1 MNIAFIKYRRGYYF
15 LSGALILASI
25 YALIFFGL
33 KFGIDFTGGSF
44 LEVEFLG
51 ERPSNQEIEGKLSG
65 LDLGSS
71 VVQPTGEKG
80 LIVRMK
86 DIPEQTHQEVLG
98 RLGDVKELRFESI
111 GPVIG
116 KELQGKTKVFT
127 ALALLGIISYVAIA
141 FGKISWPLSSWQY
154 GLITALV
161 ALFHDLV
168 IPLGAFAFLGKF
180 QNVQITI
187 PIVVGLLTILGYS
200 VHDTIVVF
208 DRIRENLSK
217 IRERSFEEIVNIS
230 LNQTLVRS
238 LNTSITVLFVLI
250 AIFVFGGETLRYFS
264 LGLIFGIIC
273 GTYSSIFVASPLL
286 VTWLKFKQRK
296 A

>member
-1 MNIAFIKYRRGYYF
+1 MNIPFIKYRRIYYIF
-15 LSGALILASI
+15 SAGLILFSL
-25 YALIFFGL
+25 YALIFFSL

-65 LDLGSS
+65 LDLGSF

-80 LIVRMK
+80 LIVKMK
-86 DIPEQTHQEVLG
+86 DIPEQTHQEVLN
-98 RLGDVKELRFESI
+98 RLGEVKELRFESI

-116 KELQGKTKVFT
+116 KELEDKTKVFT
-127 ALALLGIISYVAIA
+127 ALALFGIVCYIALA
-141 FGKISWPLSSWQY
+141 FGKISWPLASWQY

-168 IPLGAFAFLGKF
+168 IPLGAFAFLGKL

-217 IRERSFEEIVNIS
+217 IREKSFEEIVNIS

-238 LNTSITVLFVLI
+238 LSTSLTVLFVLLS
-250 AIFVFGGETLRYFS
+250 IFFFGGETLRYFS
-264 LGLIFGIIC
+264 LGLIFGVIC
-273 GTYSSIFVASPLL
+273 GTYSSIFIASPLL
-286 VTWLKFKQRK
+286 VTWFEFKQRK